1 MMQIRCQ
8 WCGWT
13 YTMPRDTLLYAV
25 AKAQAEKAIHHVEN
39 CPKCRHALKIQVSE
53 LKRRIPPN
61 TPLPEYIP
69 PEPAK
74 EIKEIVEVKE
84 TGKEKEIKGIV
95 EVKEMGEKK
104 EIKGIVEV
112 KETGEKKEIKG
123 IVEVKETGESKKPKE
138 TVEIK
143 EKKVPPKK
151 VEDVKPKKA
160 ATKTKTVEKKATT
173 KKK

>member
-13 YTMPRDTLLYAV
+13 YTMAREALLYAV

-61 TPLPEYIP
+61 TPLPEYVP

-74 EIKEIVEVKE
+74 EIKEIVEIKE

-95 EVKEMGEKK
+95 EVKEM
-104 EIKGIVEV
+104 
-112 KETGEKKEIKG
+112 GEKKEIKG

>member
-13 YTMPRDTLLYAV
+13 YTMPRDALLYAV

-39 CPKCRHALKIQVSE
+39 CPKCRHALKIQVNE

-74 EIKEIVEVKE
+74 EIKEIVEIKE
-84 TGKEKEIKGIV
+84 TVEAKVEIKETAKAKEI
-95 EVKEMGEKK
+95 
-104 EIKGIVEV
+104 
-112 KETGEKKEIKG
+112 
-123 IVEVKETGESKKPKE
+123 KE

-143 EKKVPPKK
+143 ETGKAKEIKQKESPAKKKA
-151 VEDVKPKKA
+151 EEAKPKKT
-160 ATKTKTVEKKATT
+160 ATKTKTAEKKATT

>member
-13 YTMPRDTLLYAV
+13 YTMAREALLYAV

-61 TPLPEYIP
+61 TPLPEYVP
-69 PEPAK
+69 PEPAEPAK
-74 EIKEIVEVKE
+74 EIKEIVEIKE
-84 TGKEKEIKGIV
+84 TAK
-95 EVKEMGEKK
+95 EVKE
-104 EIKGIVEV
+104 IVEV
-112 KETGEKKEIKG
+112 KETGKA
-123 IVEVKETGESKKPKE
+123 KETVEI
-138 TVEIK
+138 VEIK

-160 ATKTKTVEKKATT
+160 ATKTKTVEKKTT
-173 KKK
+173 PKKK

>member
-13 YTMPRDTLLYAV
+13 YTMARETLLYAV

-61 TPLPEYIP
+61 TPLPEYVP
-69 PEPAK
+69 PAPVEVAPPPAKPAPAASTPAPEPA
-74 EIKEIVEVKE
+74 KEIVEVKE
-84 TGKEKEIKGIV
+84 SA
-95 EVKEMGEKK
+95 
-104 EIKGIVEV
+104 
-112 KETGEKKEIKG
+112 
-123 IVEVKETGESKKPKE
+123 ESKKTKE

-151 VEDVKPKKA
+151 VEEVKPKKV
-160 ATKTKTVEKKATT
+160 ATKTKTVEKKTT
-173 KKK
+173 SKKK